1 MGSPRR
7 LKYLDSLLP
16 YLLDPDQFSSRYP
29 WPCPSTPR
37 AERIRPS
44 HKLAEIPHGRPCRP
58 IQYWT
63 VSTPP
68 PSLLDAGVGRGV
80 IPGDPVLPWIQLSTL
95 IRGYV
100 RSTLTYM
107 VRVGMV
113 ERLAITHMRD
123 FISRVHSF
131 VFVSPVDGRAAV
143 WKDDGSVE
151 LAMDGW
157 MDGCPWTATSGQGT
171 PRELQSAQ
179 RVAQTPP
186 ARSLR
191 DPDRST
197 KRWTLNINA
206 SEFGDASRGP
216 VTTF

>member
-1 MGSPRR
+1 MMEWRMKATVWTHGCPRR

-16 YLLDPDQFSSRYP
+16 CPLDPDQFSSRYP
-29 WPCPSTPR
+29 WPGSARRELTVFVHLASSPR
-37 AERIRPS
+37 SLTAV
-44 HKLAEIPHGRPCRP
+44 LAARYNTALHSIN
-58 IQYWT
+58 T
-63 VSTPP
+63 P

-80 IPGDPVLPWIQLSTL
+80 TPGDPVLPWIQLSTL

-123 FISRVHSF
+123 FISRIQSF

-157 MDGCPWTATSGQGT
+157 MSADCNLWPRNPKGTTERAASG
-171 PRELQSAQ
+171 A
-179 RVAQTPP
+179 
-186 ARSLR
+186 
-191 DPDRST
+191 
-197 KRWTLNINA
+197 
-206 SEFGDASRGP
+206 DASCEIPERSR
-216 VTTF
+216 

>member
-16 YLLDPDQFSSRYP
+16 CLLDPDQFSSRYP
-29 WPCPSTPR
+29 WPCSSTPR

-44 HKLAEIPHGRPCRP
+44 HKLADIPHGRPCRP
-58 IQYWT
+58 IQYCT

-80 IPGDPVLPWIQLSTL
+80 TPGDPVLPWIQLSTL

-107 VRVGMV
+107 ARVGMV
-113 ERLAITHMRD
+113 ERLAITHNTCG
-123 FISRVHSF
+123 ILSRGSILSF
-131 VFVSPVDGRAAV
+131 SCLQLMDEPQSGRMTAV
-143 WKDDGSVE
+143 WNWR
-151 LAMDGW
+151 W
-157 MDGCPWTATSGQGT
+157 MAGCLRTATSGQGT

-179 RVAQTPP
+179 RVAQTPL